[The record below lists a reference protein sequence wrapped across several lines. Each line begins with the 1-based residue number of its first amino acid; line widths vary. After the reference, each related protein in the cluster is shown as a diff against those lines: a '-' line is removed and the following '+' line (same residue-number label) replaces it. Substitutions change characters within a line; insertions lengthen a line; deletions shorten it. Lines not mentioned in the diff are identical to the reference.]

1 MAGLLSSVLSRKRFL
16 PIIHLGINLD
26 DDLSIDLNIDLK
38 DKLDKK
44 SL

>member
-26 DDLSIDLNIDLK
+26 DDLSIDLK